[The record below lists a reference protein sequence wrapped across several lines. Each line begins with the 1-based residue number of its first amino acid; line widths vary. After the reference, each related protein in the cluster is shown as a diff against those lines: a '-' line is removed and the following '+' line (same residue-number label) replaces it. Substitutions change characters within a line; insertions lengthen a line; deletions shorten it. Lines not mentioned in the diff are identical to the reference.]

1 MDRAVNSIEKSS
13 VPQANG
19 MTPVQNIPLACA
31 TDDFSVEFTG
41 PVYSDCPTSRRLHV
55 DIWDLLGL
63 FWDSFFHLAKSQKSL
78 IKRGNPRENEGFG
91 AGVGRLSGYRWKWSN
106 RGSGP
111 GRGCC
116 SRSSMLGRRARVLG
130 RGKDLKSLGG
140 CR

>member
-63 FWDSFFHLAKSQKSL
+63 FWDSFFFTWP
-78 IKRGNPRENEGFG
+78 NPRKVSSREEIPE
-91 AGVGRLSGYRWKWSN
+91 RT
-106 RGSGP
+106 RGLGP
-111 GRGCC
+111 
-116 SRSSMLGRRARVLG
+116 A
-130 RGKDLKSLGG
+130 
-140 CR
+140 